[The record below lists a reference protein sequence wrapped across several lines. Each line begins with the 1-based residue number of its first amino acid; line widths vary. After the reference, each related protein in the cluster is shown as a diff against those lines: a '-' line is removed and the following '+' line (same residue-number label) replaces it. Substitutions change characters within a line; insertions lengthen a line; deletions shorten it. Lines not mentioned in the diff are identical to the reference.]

1 MYILNLAIFQT
12 FACTTIY
19 GTATNRVQRSIQN
32 APGFPFRL
40 IQDPLSLAFIAYD
53 PSMLTPLY
61 YREAASLRNTHGCT
75 SMRDMCFKDVQT
87 KQSYTTTYNKR
98 SFFFFIVAV
107 NQYKQAPI
115 NNILQKKTF
124 AILAVWCYRFLVHV
138 GLQYIKKSFCKM
150 YRYKAHSLLF
160 KFNHVT

>member
-1 MYILNLAIFQT
+1 MKDYLLLKNLCYTHFDSTLGYRKKKMYILNLAIFQT

-40 IQDPLSLAFIAYD
+40 IQDPLSLAFIAYE

-75 SMRDMCFKDVQT
+75 SMGDMCSKDVQT

-98 SFFFFIVAV
+98 SFFFYYCSSQPVQTST
-107 NQYKQAPI
+107 NK
-115 NNILQKKTF
+115 
-124 AILAVWCYRFLVHV
+124 
-138 GLQYIKKSFCKM
+138 
-150 YRYKAHSLLF
+150 
-160 KFNHVT
+160 